1 MELLIEPLI
10 FYPLAGLILLLALGV
25 VFNNSAI
32 GSAVS
37 LIGMMLG
44 LAAVFVLLQAHFL
57 AILQVII
64 YAGAIMVLFMFVIM
78 LLNLKGPDKAWKAR
92 ERNLLLSVL
101 TGFLIVGVLYKFIDI
116 TSGAEFNSPATVPDT
131 FGTVEVVGTTLF
143 TEYVLP
149 FEVASILLLA
159 AMVGAVVLAKS
170 KVD

>member
-1 MELLIEPLI
+1 MELLI

-25 VFNNSAI
+25 VFNNSPI

-44 LAAVFVLLQAHFL
+44 LAGVFVLLQAHFL

-78 LLNLKGPDKAWKAR
+78 LLNLKGPDRAWKSR
-92 ERNLLLSVL
+92 ERNLLLSIL
-101 TGFLIVGVLYKFIDI
+101 TGLMVVGVMYKFIDI
-116 TSGAEFNSPATVPDT
+116 TVGTDFDSPADVPDT
-131 FGTVEVVGTTLF
+131 FGTTAEVGTKLF
-143 TEYVLP
+143 TDYVLP

-170 KVD
+170 KLD

>member
-1 MELLIEPLI
+1 MELLI
-10 FYPLAGLILLLALGV
+10 FYPLAFACVILALGV
-25 VFNNSAI
+25 VLNNSPV

-37 LIGMMLG
+37 LIGMMLC

-78 LLNLKGPDKAWKAR
+78 LLNLKGDDKVWKAR
-92 ERNLLLSVL
+92 ERNLFLSVG
-101 TGFLIVGVLYKFIDI
+101 TGVLIIGVLYKFIAI
-116 TSGAEFNSPATVPDT
+116 TSGTEFNTPAMVPDS
-131 FGTVEVVGTTLF
+131 FGTTAEVGTALF
-143 TEYVLP
+143 TDFVLP
-149 FEVASILLLA
+149 FEVASILLLV